1 MAKKSNNMLIGFILL
16 AVGAILIFWG
26 FNEAGSIGGK
36 IGSSLS
42 GSPSD
47 RVLMF
52 YIGGAVCGLVGC
64 FMAFKK

>member
-1 MAKKSNNMLIGFILL
+1 MLIGFILL

-26 FNEAGSIGGK
+26 FNEAGSIDGK
-36 IGSSLS
+36 IGSALS